1 MTTRAQLK
9 RRALDGLG
17 GYYWSGFLVCLIAM
31 LLGGAGGG
39 NPLSGLSGGARAVSS
54 GGDTGFGSGEISS
67 STALVIMGIL
77 MTVIVTMWVVGIL
90 WSSLVGNVIRV
101 GSCRYFVESQEQQ
114 RSAGLGMI
122 FSGFTGGNY
131 LNVVKVMFM
140 KGLFEALW
148 SLLLVIPG
156 VIKSYEYYLVPYLLA
171 ETPDLPY
178 REALRISR
186 EMMDGHK
193 WRAFVLELSFIGWL
207 LLGSL
212 LCGLG
217 VLFVRPYQSATF
229 AEFYLDLCRV
239 PGAENVV

>member
-17 GYYWSGFLVCLIAM
+17 NYYWSAFLVCLIAS

-39 NPLSGLSGGARAVSS
+39 NPLSGLSGGARAVNS
-54 GGDTGFGSGEISS
+54 GSAGGAGFGSEEISW
-67 STALVIMGIL
+67 TVGIAIMGIL
-77 MTVIVTMWVVGIL
+77 LAVFATMWVVGIL
-90 WSSLVGNVIRV
+90 WSSFVGNVIRV
-101 GSCRYFVESQEQQ
+101 GSCRYFVESQESK
-114 RSAGLGMI
+114 RSVGVGVL
-122 FSGFTGGNY
+122 FSGFARGNY

-140 KGLFEALW
+140 KGLFETLW
-148 SLLLVIPG
+148 TFLLIIPG
-156 VIKSYEYYLVPYLLA
+156 IIKSYEYYLVPYLLA

-178 REALRISR
+178 REALRISA

-193 WRAFVLELSFIGWL
+193 WRLFVLELSFLGWL

-217 VLFVRPYQSATF
+217 IFFVHPYESATM

-239 PGAENVV
+239 PGVER